1 MNCNRFENLIWDY
14 LEEQC
19 NPQERQE
26 MESHAARCM
35 HCSQALATAKVSF
48 ALLRRLPKY
57 DAPADLAEKTRAR
70 LKSMSGHNSESAGWL
85 NRISGLVRWGT
96 MRWAV
101 APAIGAILI
110 GALWVQQMNAPKQW
124 TQNNTQPVEARTLAD
139 EYADACMR
147 IHEQVTASEL
157 NGDPT
162 TDYLLMNPKTN

>member
-19 NPQERQE
+19 APHERHE
-26 MESHAARCM
+26 IESHAAGCAC
-35 HCSQALATAKVSF
+35 CSRALAAAKASF
-48 ALLRRLPKY
+48 AHLRRLPKY
-57 DAPADLAEKTRAR
+57 DAPPGLAEKTRAR
-70 LKSMSGHNSESAGWL
+70 LKSLPTHRSQSTRWL
-85 NRISGLVRWGT
+85 QRLSGLNVRW
-96 MRWAV
+96 AI

-110 GALWVQQMNAPKQW
+110 GVLWVQQVNAPAQW
-124 TQNNTQPVEARTLAD
+124 TQKNTQPAETRTLAD

-162 TDYLLMNPKTN
+162 TDYLLMNPTTTN